1 MVGLGRTAKRWRMA
15 GLRRLAVLAAATLA
29 MAAPASGQLQP
40 QSASHIFM
48 VSIAEA
54 GERCGHL
61 TDWEAATIRAETRRL
76 LARFARDEQANLLYA
91 AAAPAAAVPCDDA
104 GVLAWVQTARPG
116 IEREWL
122 PPNLALFRAFANM
135 VSPPLTFLAATDVI
149 DLAGAVATIDAKFD
163 ELERDGVLPEGGTTW
178 DAFAIRVE
186 DAAATMTASLS
197 RNSGVYTPDEAAA
210 FIVEAAIITTLWLA
224 AQD

>member
-1 MVGLGRTAKRWRMA
+1 MA
-15 GLRRLAVLAAATLA
+15 GRLAMVAAATLA
-29 MAAPASGQLQP
+29 LTAPAFAQFQP
-40 QSASHIFM
+40 QSASYIFM

-61 TDWEAATIRAETRRL
+61 THWEAATIRAETRRL

-91 AAAPAAAVPCDDA
+91 AAAPAAAVPCDDPA
-104 GVLAWVQTARPG
+104 VLAWVETARPG

-149 DLAGAVATIDAKFD
+149 DLAGAVAAIDAKFD
-163 ELERDGVLPEGGTTW
+163 ELERDGVLPEGGATW
-178 DAFAIRVE
+178 DAFAVRVE
-186 DAAATMTASLS
+186 DAAATITASLS

-224 AQD
+224 AEAD